1 MYSIKTAL
9 RSINKM
15 VIVYDDR
22 KYTSR
27 FLITILAS
35 LIYYY
40 DADSDIII

>member
-1 MYSIKTAL
+1 VYGIKTAS
-9 RSINKM
+9 RNINKM
-15 VIVYDDR
+15 VIVYDDK